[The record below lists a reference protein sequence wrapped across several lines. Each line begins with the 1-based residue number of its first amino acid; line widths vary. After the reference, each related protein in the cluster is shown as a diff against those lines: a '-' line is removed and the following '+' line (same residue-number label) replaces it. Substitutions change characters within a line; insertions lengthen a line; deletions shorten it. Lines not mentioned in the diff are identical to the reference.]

1 MSQFEFVIVFL
12 VLPRLPLRGS
22 WRGAPE
28 RARPLMWN
36 RRHSD
41 SLALTK
47 ALLIAARCLCITG
60 LALSVCCADTSPK
73 GRGFLLTV
81 KPSFVQ
87 PLRHGFAVPP
97 PLVGEALAF
106 RSALPLRQRLP
117 YQGQLYGDNV
127 FEKDGIRRD
136 RTGDG
141 EKTRCLCG
149 KRGIFNRDGPAMGP
163 QIIRQLERRAS
174 KRSASFFHALA
185 SPGRPRN
192 GGGASGAYQPAEGRK
207 PLIQGHFRAQEGP
220 LGPSRKSQ
228 QQTKRTGFAALEDSI
243 ADEAPE
249 GKRAKRANRAL
260 NRAGINSRGQKQGFG
275 GADRRAG
282 RVTSR

>member
-1 MSQFEFVIVFL
+1 
-12 VLPRLPLRGS
+12 
-22 WRGAPE
+22 
-28 RARPLMWN
+28 MWN

-117 YQGQLYGDNV
+117 YQGQQ
-127 FEKDGIRRD
+127 RRLPPVAE
-136 RTGDG
+136 TGRSCWGSGQQDASEARRMLG
-141 EKTRCLCG
+141 AATRPW
-149 KRGIFNRDGPAMGP
+149 RGAPERALRLSGLRLPA
-163 QIIRQLERRAS
+163 
-174 KRSASFFHALA
+174 SASALGAGLA
-185 SPGRPRN
+185 SCWPRPELRLPVSAA
-192 GGGASGAYQPAEGRK
+192 GGGRLSSHVIPPAPPPSPPAAS
-207 PLIQGHFRAQEGP
+207 
-220 LGPSRKSQ
+220 
-228 QQTKRTGFAALEDSI
+228 
-243 ADEAPE
+243 
-249 GKRAKRANRAL
+249 
-260 NRAGINSRGQKQGFG
+260 
-275 GADRRAG
+275 
-282 RVTSR
+282 

>member
-1 MSQFEFVIVFL
+1 MQKQGRMSRFEFVIVFL

-117 YQGQLYGDNV
+117 YQGQQ
-127 FEKDGIRRD
+127 RRPPPVAE
-136 RTGDG
+136 TGRSCWGSGQQDARKALRMLG
-141 EKTRCLCG
+141 AATRVRSTLGKPGRFCG
-149 KRGIFNRDGPAMGP
+149 KMQSAGPCA
-163 QIIRQLERRAS
+163 QI
-174 KRSASFFHALA
+174 K
-185 SPGRPRN
+185 
-192 GGGASGAYQPAEGRK
+192 
-207 PLIQGHFRAQEGP
+207 QENN
-220 LGPSRKSQ
+220 LRIK
-228 QQTKRTGFAALEDSI
+228 I
-243 ADEAPE
+243 
-249 GKRAKRANRAL
+249 
-260 NRAGINSRGQKQGFG
+260 
-275 GADRRAG
+275 
-282 RVTSR
+282 

>member
-1 MSQFEFVIVFL
+1 MSRFEFVIVFL

-117 YQGQLYGDNV
+117 YQGQQ
-127 FEKDGIRRD
+127 RRPPPVAE
-136 RTGDG
+136 TGRSCWGSGQQDASAAQG
-141 EKTRCLCG
+141 TMRMLGAATRKKRKPFQIVLLPNPHPICKLNLHLFCVLRRFSAILRQCKKLCG
-149 KRGIFNRDGPAMGP
+149 FC
-163 QIIRQLERRAS
+163 LT
-174 KRSASFFHALA
+174 
-185 SPGRPRN
+185 
-192 GGGASGAYQPAEGRK
+192 GGC
-207 PLIQGHFRAQEGP
+207 L
-220 LGPSRKSQ
+220 
-228 QQTKRTGFAALEDSI
+228 
-243 ADEAPE
+243 
-249 GKRAKRANRAL
+249 
-260 NRAGINSRGQKQGFG
+260 
-275 GADRRAG
+275 
-282 RVTSR
+282 RVIMNT

>member
-1 MSQFEFVIVFL
+1 MQKQGRMSRFEFVIVFL

-117 YQGQLYGDNV
+117 YQGQQ
-127 FEKDGIRRD
+127 RRPPPVAE
-136 RTGDG
+136 TGRSCWG
-141 EKTRCLCG
+141 
-149 KRGIFNRDGPAMGP
+149 
-163 QIIRQLERRAS
+163 
-174 KRSASFFHALA
+174 KRSAADAGCRNPALSNEVRLRGCTEQRLSSTSPPSTPPAPPPSPPAA
-185 SPGRPRN
+185 S
-192 GGGASGAYQPAEGRK
+192 
-207 PLIQGHFRAQEGP
+207 
-220 LGPSRKSQ
+220 
-228 QQTKRTGFAALEDSI
+228 
-243 ADEAPE
+243 
-249 GKRAKRANRAL
+249 
-260 NRAGINSRGQKQGFG
+260 
-275 GADRRAG
+275 
-282 RVTSR
+282 

>member
-1 MSQFEFVIVFL
+1 MQKQGQMSRFEFVIVFL

-117 YQGQLYGDNV
+117 YQGQQ
-127 FEKDGIRRD
+127 RRPPPVAETGRSCWGSGQQD
-136 RTGDG
+136 ASEARRMLGAATRPCRT
-141 EKTRCLCG
+141 K
-149 KRGIFNRDGPAMGP
+149 
-163 QIIRQLERRAS
+163 
-174 KRSASFFHALA
+174 
-185 SPGRPRN
+185 
-192 GGGASGAYQPAEGRK
+192 
-207 PLIQGHFRAQEGP
+207 
-220 LGPSRKSQ
+220 
-228 QQTKRTGFAALEDSI
+228 
-243 ADEAPE
+243 
-249 GKRAKRANRAL
+249 
-260 NRAGINSRGQKQGFG
+260 
-275 GADRRAG
+275 
-282 RVTSR
+282 

>member
-1 MSQFEFVIVFL
+1 MRSRPGSLFFAAGIAAVPFSGRPPITQIRPLCCVISAAPIPQKIPHDMQKQGRMSRFEFVIVFL

-117 YQGQLYGDNV
+117 Y
-127 FEKDGIRRD
+127 
-136 RTGDG
+136 
-141 EKTRCLCG
+141 
-149 KRGIFNRDGPAMGP
+149 
-163 QIIRQLERRAS
+163 
-174 KRSASFFHALA
+174 
-185 SPGRPRN
+185 
-192 GGGASGAYQPAEGRK
+192 
-207 PLIQGHFRAQEGP
+207 
-220 LGPSRKSQ
+220 
-228 QQTKRTGFAALEDSI
+228 
-243 ADEAPE
+243 
-249 GKRAKRANRAL
+249 
-260 NRAGINSRGQKQGFG
+260 
-275 GADRRAG
+275 
-282 RVTSR
+282 

>member
-1 MSQFEFVIVFL
+1 MSRFEFVIVFL

-117 YQGQLYGDNV
+117 YQGQQ
-127 FEKDGIRRD
+127 RRPPPVAE
-136 RTGDG
+136 TGRRSSGRGQQDARPAPRAEADAG
-141 EKTRCLCG
+141 SRNPERRRGKALLCTTSQSH
-149 KRGIFNRDGPAMGP
+149 FV
-163 QIIRQLERRAS
+163 RQGRVAAPSIRRAS
-174 KRSASFFHALA
+174 LA
-185 SPGRPRN
+185 SCWPLPQQLLPVSAT
-192 GGGASGAYQPAEGRK
+192 GGG
-207 PLIQGHFRAQEGP
+207 
-220 LGPSRKSQ
+220 
-228 QQTKRTGFAALEDSI
+228 
-243 ADEAPE
+243 
-249 GKRAKRANRAL
+249 
-260 NRAGINSRGQKQGFG
+260 
-275 GADRRAG
+275 RRCCPW
-282 RVTSR
+282 

>member
-1 MSQFEFVIVFL
+1 MQKQGRMSQFEFVIVFL

-81 KPSFVQ
+81 KLSFVQ

-117 YQGQLYGDNV
+117 LWGSW
-127 FEKDGIRRD
+127 
-136 RTGDG
+136 
-141 EKTRCLCG
+141 
-149 KRGIFNRDGPAMGP
+149 RGAPERALRLSRLRLPA
-163 QIIRQLERRAS
+163 
-174 KRSASFFHALA
+174 SASALGAGLA
-185 SPGRPRN
+185 SCWPRPELRLPVSAA
-192 GGGASGAYQPAEGRK
+192 GGGRLSSHVIPPAPPPSPLAAS
-207 PLIQGHFRAQEGP
+207 
-220 LGPSRKSQ
+220 
-228 QQTKRTGFAALEDSI
+228 
-243 ADEAPE
+243 
-249 GKRAKRANRAL
+249 
-260 NRAGINSRGQKQGFG
+260 
-275 GADRRAG
+275 
-282 RVTSR
+282 

>member
-1 MSQFEFVIVFL
+1 MSRFEFVIVFL

-117 YQGQLYGDNV
+117 YQGQQRRPPPVAETGRSCWGSGQQDASATQGTMRMPGAATRTRVRRESCQPFYGKMQFACATPMRERVN
-127 FEKDGIRRD
+127 
-136 RTGDG
+136 
-141 EKTRCLCG
+141 G
-149 KRGIFNRDGPAMGP
+149 K
-163 QIIRQLERRAS
+163 
-174 KRSASFFHALA
+174 
-185 SPGRPRN
+185 
-192 GGGASGAYQPAEGRK
+192 
-207 PLIQGHFRAQEGP
+207 
-220 LGPSRKSQ
+220 
-228 QQTKRTGFAALEDSI
+228 
-243 ADEAPE
+243 
-249 GKRAKRANRAL
+249 
-260 NRAGINSRGQKQGFG
+260 
-275 GADRRAG
+275 
-282 RVTSR
+282 